1 MSRSTLSALD
11 ASLYPQT
18 WAQQAF
24 IDPQS
29 LLVALLAADIEI
41 DPKEFAKRLLKD
53 SVYQEWIN
61 ATVFGRYIQRS
72 FTAFYRQTEDSFN
85 MDMPALFHRE
95 LMRHAQ
101 FLPINQILF
110 VAGDI
115 PKSARIDKLFTTTI
129 NPATALCDAQK
140 INQNAIKSGR
150 AISRKL
156 VINHIKAASQQV
168 VGFPIKHNKRT
179 SERTRNE
186 VLILDFNDLRLVNEI
201 SIEPKPSTIDPHKKS
216 NIDHSILLRHYEL
229 R

>member
-11 ASLYPQT
+11 TSFYPQT
-18 WAQQAF
+18 WSQQTV

-29 LLVALLAADIEI
+29 LLIALLTGDIEI
-41 DPKEFAKRLLKD
+41 DPKQFTKLLLKD

-85 MDMPALFHRE
+85 MDMPALFRRE

-115 PKSARIDKLFTTTI
+115 PKSARLDKLFTTTV
-129 NPATALCDAQK
+129 NPATALDDAQK
-140 INQNAIKSGR
+140 ISQNAVKSGR
-150 AISRKL
+150 LFSQEII
-156 VINHIKAASQQV
+156 INKIKVAGKQV
-168 VGFPIKHNKRT
+168 VGFPIRHNKRT

-186 VLILDFNDLRLVNEI
+186 VLILDFNDLRLVSEEVVEASAI
-201 SIEPKPSTIDPHKKS
+201 KKS
-216 NIDHSILLRHYEL
+216 NTAETILLRYYEL

>member
-1 MSRSTLSALD
+1 VSRSTLSALD
-11 ASLYPQT
+11 TSFYPQT
-18 WAQQAF
+18 WSQQTV

-29 LLVALLAADIEI
+29 LLIALLTGDIEI
-41 DPKEFAKRLLKD
+41 DPKQFTKLLLKD

-85 MDMPALFHRE
+85 MDMPALFRRE

-101 FLPINQILF
+101 FLPIAQTLF

-115 PKSARIDKLFTTTI
+115 PKSARLDKLFTTTV
-129 NPATALCDAQK
+129 NPATALDDAQK
-140 INQNAIKSGR
+140 ISQNAVKSGR
-150 AISRKL
+150 LLSQEII
-156 VINHIKAASQQV
+156 INKIKVAGKQI
-168 VGFPIKHNKRT
+168 VGFPIRHNKRT

-186 VLILDFNDLRLVNEI
+186 VLILDFNDLRLVSEEVVEASAI
-201 SIEPKPSTIDPHKKS
+201 KKS
-216 NIDHSILLRHYEL
+216 NTAETILLRYYEL

>member
-11 ASLYPQT
+11 TSFYPQT
-18 WAQQAF
+18 WSQQTV

-29 LLVALLAADIEI
+29 LLIALLTGDIEI
-41 DPKEFAKRLLKD
+41 DPKQFTKLLLKD

-85 MDMPALFHRE
+85 MDMPALFRRE

-101 FLPINQILF
+101 FLPIAQTLF

-115 PKSARIDKLFTTTI
+115 PKSARLDKLFTTTV
-129 NPATALCDAQK
+129 NPATALDDAQK
-140 INQNAIKSGR
+140 ISQNAVKSGR
-150 AISRKL
+150 LLSQEII
-156 VINHIKAASQQV
+156 INKIKVAGKQI
-168 VGFPIKHNKRT
+168 VGFPIRHNKRT

-186 VLILDFNDLRLVNEI
+186 VLILDFNDLRLVSEEVVEASAI
-201 SIEPKPSTIDPHKKS
+201 KKS
-216 NIDHSILLRHYEL
+216 NTAETILLRYYEL

>member
-11 ASLYPQT
+11 TSFYPQT
-18 WAQQAF
+18 WSQQTV

-29 LLVALLAADIEI
+29 LLIALLTGDIEI
-41 DPKEFAKRLLKD
+41 DPKQFTKLLLKD

-85 MDMPALFHRE
+85 MDMPALFRRE

-101 FLPINQILF
+101 FLPIAQTLF

-115 PKSARIDKLFTTTI
+115 PKSARLDKLFTTTV
-129 NPATALCDAQK
+129 NPATALDDAQK
-140 INQNAIKSGR
+140 ISQNAVKSGR
-150 AISRKL
+150 LLSQEII
-156 VINHIKAASQQV
+156 INKVKVAGKQV
-168 VGFPIKHNKRT
+168 VGFPIRHNKRT

-186 VLILDFNDLRLVNEI
+186 VLILDFNDLRLVSEEVVEASAI
-201 SIEPKPSTIDPHKKS
+201 KKS
-216 NIDHSILLRHYEL
+216 NTAETILLRYYEL

>member
-11 ASLYPQT
+11 TSLYPQV
-18 WAQQAF
+18 WRQQTV
-24 IDPQS
+24 IDPQN
-29 LLVALLAADIEI
+29 LLMALLTGDIEI
-41 DPKEFAKRLLKD
+41 DPKEFTKLLLKD
-53 SVYQEWIN
+53 TVYQEWIN

-85 MDMPALFHRE
+85 MDMPALFRRE

-115 PKSARIDKLFTTTI
+115 PKSARLDKLFTTTV
-129 NPATALCDAQK
+129 NPATALDDAQK
-140 INQNAIKSGR
+140 ISQNAVKSGR
-150 AISRKL
+150 LLSQEII
-156 VINHIKAASQQV
+156 INKIKVAGKQV
-168 VGFPIKHNKRT
+168 VGFPIRHNKRT

-186 VLILDFNDLRLVNEI
+186 VLILDFNDLRLVSEEVVEASAI
-201 SIEPKPSTIDPHKKS
+201 KKS
-216 NIDHSILLRHYEL
+216 NTAETILLRYYEL